1 MPSMNKGSRSDFN
14 RQLIRRLQRPTPS
27 TAQGGAT
34 SNEQVSQT
42 TSIPTITDG
51 GEITVLGSVSNPSSP
66 SDPTVAAD
74 RAMEIAYMSDITGA
88 SLDVFPYL
96 VVRTPDGKRFFRLQ
110 EDVRGAL

>member
-1 MPSMNKGSRSDFN
+1 MPSMAKGSRSDFN
-14 RQLIRRLQRPTPS
+14 RQLIRRLQRPTRSPVRS
-27 TAQGGAT
+27 GAAPD
-34 SNEQVSQT
+34 EQSSQVT
-42 TSIPTITDG
+42 DIPTITDS
-51 GEITVLGSVSNPSSP
+51 GEITVRGSVSNPS
-66 SDPTVAAD
+66 DPAVSAD